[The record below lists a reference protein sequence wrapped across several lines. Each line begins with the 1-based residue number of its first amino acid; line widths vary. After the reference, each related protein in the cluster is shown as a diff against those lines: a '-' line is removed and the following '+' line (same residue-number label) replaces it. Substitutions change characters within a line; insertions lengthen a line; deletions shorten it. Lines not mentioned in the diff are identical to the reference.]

1 MILSRFLILS
11 ILHVCSLCDWYHNT
25 KATEINSDN
34 IDQLVGLDKHV
45 ILDFFTPWCIYCQW
59 MANDWNSV
67 KEHYNGPDGVRNSDL
82 LIAKMNCGE

>member
-45 ILDFFTPWCIYCQW
+45 ILDFFTPWCIYC
-59 MANDWNSV
+59 
-67 KEHYNGPDGVRNSDL
+67 
-82 LIAKMNCGE
+82 